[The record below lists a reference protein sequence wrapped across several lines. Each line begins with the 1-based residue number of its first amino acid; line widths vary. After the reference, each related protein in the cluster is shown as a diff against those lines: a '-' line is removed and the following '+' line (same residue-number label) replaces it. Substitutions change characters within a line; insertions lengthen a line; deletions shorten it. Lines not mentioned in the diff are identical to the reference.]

1 MGRPPVY
8 LVWVLPSAMLR
19 TAACR
24 SGSITCDASFARP
37 PVPRAH
43 VGHLLPVASDRF
55 QVVYSSIPGTKLTT
69 QQRSP
74 GRQRFDRGGSRR
86 IVRPIEGPIAN
97 AQYCYRLQI

>member
-24 SGSITCDASFARP
+24 SGSITGDASFARP

-43 VGHLLPVASDRF
+43 VGQLRAFATVGFRVP
-55 QVVYSSIPGTKLTT
+55 
-69 QQRSP
+69 
-74 GRQRFDRGGSRR
+74 
-86 IVRPIEGPIAN
+86 
-97 AQYCYRLQI
+97 

>member
-24 SGSITCDASFARP
+24 SGSITGDASFARP

-43 VGHLLPVASDRF
+43 VGHNQPVATVSF
-55 QVVYSSIPGTKLTT
+55 QV
-69 QQRSP
+69 
-74 GRQRFDRGGSRR
+74 RR
-86 IVRPIEGPIAN
+86 YQPAFRPKTLMEDS
-97 AQYCYRLQI
+97 

>member
-24 SGSITCDASFARP
+24 SGSITGDASFARP

-43 VGHLLPVASDRF
+43 VGQNLTVT
-55 QVVYSSIPGTKLTT
+55 VVSSRGVRCGLVPEGTGH
-69 QQRSP
+69 QAGAHR
-74 GRQRFDRGGSRR
+74 
-86 IVRPIEGPIAN
+86 
-97 AQYCYRLQI
+97 

>member
-24 SGSITCDASFARP
+24 SGSITGDASFARP

-43 VGHLLPVASDRF
+43 VGQEQAVAKGCF
-55 QVVYSSIPGTKLTT
+55 QEPWVLACSL
-69 QQRSP
+69 R
-74 GRQRFDRGGSRR
+74 RGATPTLRCDEARACCNS
-86 IVRPIEGPIAN
+86 
-97 AQYCYRLQI
+97 